1 MLKAIAWK
9 GRNSFLLSLAIV
21 MSMAPLILATA
32 LAGQV
37 RLVPPPYPVPLE
49 YFGMHFHRL
58 ATTTPWPDIT
68 FGNWR
73 LWDAYVAWPA
83 LEPEKGK
90 WNFATLDKYAAMAEQ
105 HHVHILLPLAL
116 SPKWA
121 SARPSEPCSNGP
133 GAAAEP
139 ARIEDWREY
148 VRTVAS
154 RYKGRIYYYEIWN
167 EPNLKDFY
175 TGSIEKLVE
184 LTNEA
189 DRELKAV
196 DPLNKAISPSFV
208 LRTGIPKLEE
218 FLKAGGGRHA
228 AAIGYHFYVAPN
240 PPETMLDLVAQVRGL
255 VAKYDRPDQPV
266 WNTESGWA
274 IENKRTEVK
283 VGNSGMGRVLSESEA
298 EAYVARAD
306 ILLWAAGVYRFFYY
320 SWDNKIMGLTE
331 EDGKTL
337 KKPAIAYAEVEKWLI
352 GARMTSCESN
362 ADKTW
367 VCILSR
373 DGGYNGWIV
382 WNPDRVQKFSVP
394 REWDVRGMT
403 DLHGSHREVS
413 KKADVEIG
421 PSPILLE
428 TRAR

>member
-1 MLKAIAWK
+1 MLKTIEWK
-9 GRNSFLLSLAIV
+9 VRDGSPLKLSIRMIVTLLV
-21 MSMAPLILATA
+21 LATA

-90 WNFATLDKYAAMAEQ
+90 WNFTTLDKYVAMADQ
-105 HHVHILLPLAL
+105 HHVQILLPLAL
-116 SPKWA
+116 SPNWA

-148 VRTVAS
+148 VHTVAS

-184 LTNEA
+184 LTDEA

-196 DPLNKAISPSFV
+196 DPLNKVISPSFV
-208 LRTGIPKLEE
+208 LRTGVPKLEE

-228 AAIGYHFYVAPN
+228 AAIGYHFYIGPN
-240 PPETMLDLVAQVRGL
+240 PPETMVDIVAQVRGL

-283 VGNSGMGRVLSESEA
+283 VGNSGMGRVLPESEA
-298 EAYVARAD
+298 EAYVARAT
-306 ILLWAAGVYRFFYY
+306 ILLWTAGAYRFFYY

-337 KKPAIAYAEVEKWLI
+337 KRPAMAYAEVEKWLV
-352 GARMTSCESN
+352 GAPMTSCESN
-362 ADKTW
+362 ADKIWGCT
-367 VCILSR
+367 LSP
-373 DGGYNGWIV
+373 DGGYHGWLC
-382 WNPDRVQKFSVP
+382 WYPDPGQ
-394 REWDVRGMT
+394 
-403 DLHGSHREVS
+403 
-413 KKADVEIG
+413 
-421 PSPILLE
+421 
-428 TRAR
+428 